1 MADNKA
7 QRKRIAF
14 VGLTAL
20 GSWVVVLGLSGC
32 NLIRQQST
40 QQVDQSATKEMKVAA
55 ASAGT
60 NLTKI
65 KKFSAGIE
73 KTLSEDTSTI
83 VSGRDMVN
91 INYASEDKL
100 ATLPGINLDKARAI
114 MNNRPYNT
122 PLDLVYKHVV
132 TKEEYAQIA
141 NRVVAWDNL
150 WAGTD

>member
-1 MADNKA
+1 MADNQA
-7 QRKRIAF
+7 QRKRVTF
-14 VGLTAL
+14 LGLATLA
-20 GSWVVVLGLSGC
+20 GCMAVPGLSGC

-60 NLTKI
+60 NLDKI
-65 KKFSAGIE
+65 KKFSSGIE
-73 KTLSEDTSTI
+73 KTLSEDASTI

-100 ATLPGINLDKARAI
+100 ATLPGINSTQARTI
-114 MNNRPYNT
+114 MDNRPYNT

-132 TKEEYAQIA
+132 TKEEYTRIA